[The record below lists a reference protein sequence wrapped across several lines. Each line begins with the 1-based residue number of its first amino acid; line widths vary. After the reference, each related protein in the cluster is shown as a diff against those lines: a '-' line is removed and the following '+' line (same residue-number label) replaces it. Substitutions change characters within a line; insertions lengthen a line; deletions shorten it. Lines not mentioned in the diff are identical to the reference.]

1 MVAFENST
9 VPVRQKHKHLDGNL
23 RKLELER
30 TTFFGPP
37 NRVHVLEF
45 FADSGSEQP
54 LFPEYSFDWVID
66 VSVHGGEGAVRMGCE
81 AFVS

>member
-1 MVAFENST
+1 MVASKNST
-9 VPVRQKHKHLDGNL
+9 VLVKQKHKHLDGNL

-37 NRVHVLEF
+37 NRVHVLEL
-45 FADSGSEQP
+45 FADFGPEQP
-54 LFPEYSFDWVID
+54 LLQEYSFDWVVDI
-66 VSVHGGEGAVRMGCE
+66 SVNGGEGTVRMGCE